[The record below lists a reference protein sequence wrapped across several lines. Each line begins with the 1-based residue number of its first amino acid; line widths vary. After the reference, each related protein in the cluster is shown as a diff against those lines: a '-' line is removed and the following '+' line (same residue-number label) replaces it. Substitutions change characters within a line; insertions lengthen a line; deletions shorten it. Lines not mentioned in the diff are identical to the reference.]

1 MEAID
6 GIALTVLVLST
17 LFGVWRGFTHISLN
31 LCLWVLVSIAIARFR
46 VPVAAWIG
54 QYTTSPIL
62 AQITSS
68 FAILIGVIIIGS
80 FLSARIVRMVRATP
94 MSGPDR
100 LLGGVL
106 GFIFGGTCVVVL
118 FSIITFTQHTTLQK
132 LGSSSQLAPFIQY
145 GVNQLEQLAPLL
157 GSNINS
163 STLPKNLGNLNNLSQ
178 NVNSMI
184 QSLQG
189 IQ

>member
-31 LCLWVLVSIAIARFR
+31 WCLWILVTIAIARFR
-46 VPVAAWIG
+46 APVAGLMGHFI
-54 QYTTSPIL
+54 TSPIL
-62 AQITSS
+62 DQIASS
-68 FAILIGVIIIGS
+68 LAILIGVVIIGS

-106 GFIFGGTCVVVL
+106 GFILGGACVVVL
-118 FSIITFTQHTTLQK
+118 FSITTLTRHTTLQE
-132 LGSSSQLAPFIQY
+132 LGNNSQLAPYIQL
-145 GVNQLEQLAPLL
+145 GINQLKQLAPLL

-163 STLPKNLGNLNNLSQ
+163 SSLPNNLGNLNNLSQ
-178 NVNSMI
+178 NVSSII
-184 QSLQG
+184 QGLQG
-189 IQ
+189 MQ